1 MDSLQVWNRFRD
13 GVLRNGKDEGEEKMG
28 LLEGIHEP
36 KDLRALNLEELKTLA
51 LEIRQE
57 MINIVS
63 TNGGHLAPNLGV
75 VELTLALH
83 RIFDSPRDKLIWDV
97 GHQTYIHK
105 LVTGRLA
112 EFKSLRQFKGLSGF
126 PKRSESLHDCFETGH
141 SSTSISAAVGFAKAR
156 DLLKEDYH
164 VVAVIGDGAMT
175 GGMAYEALNHAGHS
189 GMNLIVVLND
199 NEMSI
204 SPNVGAL
211 STYLNRLRTDPRY
224 DKRKA
229 DVEELLKR
237 IPKIGFKVAKAA
249 GRAKAGLKYLLV
261 PGLWFEELGFTYLG
275 PFNGHDPLLLEQVF
289 EQAKQKKGPV
299 LLHVMTRKGKGYT
312 PAERNPDIFHGV
324 GPFNR
329 LTGEVVKKSA
339 PPTYTQIFGQT
350 ICDIAHKNP
359 KVVAI
364 TAAMPSGTGLS
375 QFAEQFPERF
385 FDVGIAEQHAVT
397 FAAALAFG
405 GLKPIVAI
413 YSTFFQRAYDQVLH
427 DVCLSKANVVLA
439 IDRAGIVG
447 DDGPTHHG
455 VFDISLFRII
465 PNLIFMA
472 PKDEN
477 EFRQMLYAA
486 FEMEG
491 PVAIRYPRSVGQGV
505 TMEEKVKGVPLGK
518 AELLRDGHDLTII
531 GVGPLV
537 NTCLAAAKEL
547 KHQGV
552 ETAVINLR
560 YINPLDRK
568 LILHYSRL
576 TKRIITVEDN
586 VLAGGMGG
594 AILELLADEGLN
606 DITVERLGYP
616 GFVEQGSIPQ
626 LHQIYGLTV
635 KGILNA
641 SSRLELA
648 RGAMH
653 DARGSKDEV

>member
-1 MDSLQVWNRFRD
+1 
-13 GVLRNGKDEGEEKMG
+13 MG

-36 KDLRALNLEELKTLA
+36 KDLRALNFEELKTLA
-51 LEIRQE
+51 QEIRQE
-57 MINIVS
+57 MINVVS

-112 EFKSLRQFKGLSGF
+112 EFKSLRLYKGLSGF
-126 PKRSESLHDCFETGH
+126 PKRSESLHDNFETGH
-141 SSTSISAAVGFAKAR
+141 SSTSISAAIGFAKAR
-156 DLLKEDYH
+156 DLLREDYH
-164 VVAVIGDGAMT
+164 VVAIIGDGAMT

-189 GMNLIVVLND
+189 GTNLIVVLND

-211 STYLNRLRTDPRY
+211 SSYLNRLRTDPRY

-229 DVEELLKR
+229 DLEGLLKR

-249 GRAKAGLKYLLV
+249 GKAKAGLKYLFV

-275 PFNGHDPLLLEQVF
+275 PFDGHDSVLLEHVF
-289 EQAKQKKGPV
+289 DQAKQKKGPV
-299 LLHVMTRKGKGYT
+299 LLHVVTCKGKGFK
-312 PAERNPDIFHGV
+312 PAELNPDIFHGV
-324 GPFNR
+324 GPFDR
-329 LTGEVVKKSA
+329 HSGDIVKKLA

-350 ICDIAHKNP
+350 ICDIAVNNP

-364 TAAMPSGTGLS
+364 TAAMPTGTGLS
-375 QFAEQFPERF
+375 QFAKQFPDRF

-397 FAAALAFG
+397 FAAALAFS
-405 GLKPIVAI
+405 GLKPVVAI
-413 YSTFFQRAYDQVLH
+413 YSTFFQRAFDQVLH

-455 VFDISLFRII
+455 VFDISFFRII
-465 PNLIFMA
+465 PNLTFMA

-477 EFRQMLYAA
+477 EFRQMLYTAIQL
-486 FEMEG
+486 EG

-505 TMEEKVKGVPLGK
+505 ALDENIKEVPLGK

-537 NTCLAAAKEL
+537 NTCLVAAQEL
-547 KHQGV
+547 RHRGV
-552 ETAVINLR
+552 EAAVINLR
-560 YINPLDRK
+560 YINPIDREI
-568 LILHYSRL
+568 ILRYARL
-576 TKRIITVEDN
+576 TGRIITVEDN
-586 VLAGGMGG
+586 VLAGGMG
-594 AILELLADEGLN
+594 AAVLELLADEGLS
-606 DITVERLGYP
+606 DIAVERLGYP
-616 GFVEQGSIPQ
+616 SFVEQGSISQ
-626 LHQIYGLTV
+626 LHQIYGLSV
-635 KGILNA
+635 KGILA
-641 SSRLELA
+641 AYARLEI
-648 RGAMH
+648 R
-653 DARGSKDEV
+653 SPKSEVRRKNFEVQ

>member
-1 MDSLQVWNRFRD
+1 
-13 GVLRNGKDEGEEKMG
+13 MG
-28 LLEGIHEP
+28 LLEGIHDP

-51 LEIRQE
+51 QEIRQE
-57 MINIVS
+57 MINVVS

-83 RIFDSPRDKLIWDV
+83 RIFDSPKDKLIWDV

-105 LVTGRLA
+105 LVTGRFA
-112 EFKSLRQFKGLSGF
+112 EFKSLRLYQGLSGF

-156 DLLKEDYH
+156 DLRKEVYH
-164 VVAVIGDGAMT
+164 VVAIIGDGAMT

-189 GMNLIVVLND
+189 GTNLIVVLND
-199 NEMSI
+199 NKMSI

-211 STYLNRLRTDPRY
+211 SSYLNRLRTDPRY

-229 DVEELLKR
+229 DVEYLLKR

-249 GRAKAGLKYLLV
+249 ERAKAGLKYLLV

-275 PFNGHDPLLLEQVF
+275 PFDGHNSTLLEQVF
-289 EQAKQKKGPV
+289 EQAKQKKGPI
-299 LLHVMTRKGKGYT
+299 LLHVVTRKGKGYP

-324 GPFNR
+324 GPFER
-329 LTGEVVKKSA
+329 LTGEVVKKLT

-350 ICDIAHKNP
+350 ICDIAVNNP

-375 QFAEQFPERF
+375 QFAKQFPERF

-397 FAAALAFG
+397 FAAALAVS

-413 YSTFFQRAYDQVLH
+413 YSSFFQRAFDQVLQ

-455 VFDISLFRII
+455 LFDISFFRII
-465 PNLIFMA
+465 PNLTFMA

-477 EFRQMLYAA
+477 EFRQMLYTA
-486 FEMEG
+486 FQMEG
-491 PVAIRYPRSVGQGV
+491 PVAIRYPKSVGQGV
-505 TMEEKVKGVPLGK
+505 TIDENVKEVPFGK

-537 NTCLAAAKEL
+537 NTCLLAAQDL
-547 KHQGV
+547 KHRGV
-552 ETAVINLR
+552 EAAVINLR
-560 YINPLDRK
+560 YINPLDRE
-568 LILHYSRL
+568 LILGYARL

-594 AILELLADEGLN
+594 AVLELLADEGLS
-606 DITVERLGYP
+606 DIVVERLGYP
-616 GFVEQGSIPQ
+616 DFVEQGSISQ
-626 LHQIYGLTV
+626 LHQIYGLSV
-635 KGILNA
+635 KGILA
-641 SSRLELA
+641 AYARL
-648 RGAMH
+648 
-653 DARGSKDEV
+653 DVRGSKFEG

>member
-1 MDSLQVWNRFRD
+1 MQVWNRFRD